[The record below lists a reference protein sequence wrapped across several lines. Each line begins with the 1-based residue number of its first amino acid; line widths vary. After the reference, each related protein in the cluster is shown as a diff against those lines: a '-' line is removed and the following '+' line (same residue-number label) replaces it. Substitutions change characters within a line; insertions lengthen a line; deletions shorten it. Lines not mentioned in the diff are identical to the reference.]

1 MGPERC
7 VLCGAVI
14 PEGSTVCPACMKEY
28 APADEMEIEQELRD
42 VAEVLKIT
50 ANTDRNIKN
59 SMEAI
64 LRIAD
69 RLERKRKNGTIQ
81 TQSGAGKD

>member
-7 VLCGAVI
+7 LLCGAVI
-14 PEGSTVCPACMKEY
+14 PEGSQVCPACLQKY
-28 APADEMEIEQELRD
+28 APEVGAEVEQELRD
-42 VAEVLKIT
+42 IADVLKIT
-50 ANTDRNIKN
+50 ASTDRNIKE

-69 RLERKRKNGTIQ
+69 RLERDRQCRKQRISQ
-81 TQSGAGKD
+81 R